1 MKAPEHIVI
10 FHPAAIGDAV
20 LATPVATLLK
30 RNFPDT
36 AITYWSHSSLEPL
49 IAGRC
54 QAIDRF
60 AEFDKKPVI
69 ALIGQLRGL
78 APDLFVDLSNS
89 LKGRLLCLA
98 TGCRA
103 VSYRKEAG
111 KRAADNFVDTIRPL
125 IKNCDLPWF
134 PTLVIPEGSA
144 FEDPNHFSPRDTVI
158 GLVPGVGNKRPHRAW
173 PPDHWLV
180 LIRGLSRQNRQLLL
194 LGGPE
199 EAALGE
205 EIESKSAGK
214 ARNLCGRLDIERT
227 AGLLARCDLVVA
239 GDTGPAHIA
248 VAVGTPVLGLYG
260 PTLVERSG
268 PTGYEHLALSRSSQ
282 CACLEAKYCLKAEK
296 TGPGACMSLIQPAEV
311 IEIVEQMLA
320 GEGLQAD
327 ASRSGLR

>member
-20 LATPVATLLK
+20 LATPVAALLK

-54 QAIDRF
+54 RSIDRF
-60 AEFDKKPVI
+60 VKFEKKPVTT
-69 ALIGQLRGL
+69 LISQLRGL

-89 LKGRLLCLA
+89 LKGRLLGLA
-98 TGCRA
+98 AGCRT
-103 VSYRKEAG
+103 VSYRKDAG
-111 KRAADNFVDTIRPL
+111 KRAADNFVETIRPL
-125 IKNCDLPWF
+125 IKNDEPPWF
-134 PTLVIPEGSA
+134 PTLVIPEGGNA
-144 FEDPNHFSPRDTVI
+144 DDPDLFSPGDTLI

-173 PPDHWLV
+173 PTDHWLV
-180 LIRGLSRQNRQLLL
+180 LIRGLSRENRQLVL

-199 EAALGE
+199 EAGLGE
-205 EIESKSAGK
+205 EIESKSAGL
-214 ARNLCGRLDIERT
+214 ARNLCGRLDIDRT
-227 AGLLARCDLVVA
+227 AGLLALCDLVVA

-268 PTGYEHLALSRSSQ
+268 PTGYEHLALSRSGQ
-282 CACLEAKYCLKAEK
+282 CACLQAKYCLKAEK
-296 TGPGACMSLIQPAEV
+296 NGPGACMSLIEPAEV
-311 IEIVEQMLA
+311 IERAEQMLA
-320 GEGLQAD
+320 GLQAD

>member
-20 LATPVATLLK
+20 LATPVAALLK

-54 QAIDRF
+54 KDIDRF
-60 AEFDKKPVI
+60 VKFEKKPVI
-69 ALIGQLRGL
+69 ALISQLRSL
-78 APDLFVDLSNS
+78 APQLFVDLSNS
-89 LKGRLLCLA
+89 LKGRILCLA
-98 TGCRA
+98 AGCRT

-125 IKNCDLPWF
+125 IKDCELPWF
-134 PTLVIPEGSA
+134 PTLELPEGGVGDDLNLSRG
-144 FEDPNHFSPRDTVI
+144 DSII

-173 PPDHWLV
+173 PREHWLA
-180 LIRGLSRQNRQLLL
+180 LIQGLSREGRQLVLF
-194 LGGPE
+194 GGPE

-205 EIESKSAGK
+205 EIEKSSNGQ
-214 ARNLCGRLDIERT
+214 ARNLCGRLDIEKT
-227 AGLLARCDLVVA
+227 AGLLARCHLVVA

-296 TGPGACMSLIQPAEV
+296 TGPGACMSLIEPAEV
-311 IEIVEQMLA
+311 IERVEQM
-320 GEGLQAD
+320 LQAD